1 MDLINIFALHWCTKS
16 FYWATTNKKIMM
28 STSTIWHMDKEQK
41 NRHSSSFIGDI
52 CSVALTLIKAAINS
66 THTQRQQKLIFRF
79 NRSCAGLHVYMHFEK
94 RKIKHCEW
102 HKRLKRLR
110 HMVPFRAKHLQPQQK
125 KTLRLNS
132 GQTETG
138 LSLTCLEIVQN
149 NNNLYLCLVFILDK
163 RITSI
168 KPVYSRC
175 VNSEIVSIGF
185 LITA

>member
-1 MDLINIFALHWCTKS
+1 MTQETQKASTHGSIQSKAFT
-16 FYWATTNKKIMM
+16 
-28 STSTIWHMDKEQK
+28 TSTK
-41 NRHSSSFIGDI
+41 
-52 CSVALTLIKAAINS
+52 
-66 THTQRQQKLIFRF
+66 
-79 NRSCAGLHVYMHFEK
+79 
-94 RKIKHCEW
+94 
-102 HKRLKRLR
+102 
-110 HMVPFRAKHLQPQQK
+110 K